1 MDDKDVAAFMDYLWF
16 MDDKPWDF
24 DEFCVFLGILLYKEG
39 FVVLLRN

>member
-24 DEFCVFLGILLYKEG
+24 DEFCVFFWGFYCTKKDLLYC
-39 FVVLLRN
+39 